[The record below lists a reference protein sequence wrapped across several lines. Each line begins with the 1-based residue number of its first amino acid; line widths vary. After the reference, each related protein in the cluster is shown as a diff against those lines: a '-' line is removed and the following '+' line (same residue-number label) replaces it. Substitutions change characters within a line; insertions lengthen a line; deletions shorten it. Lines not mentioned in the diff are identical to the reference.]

1 MGLKED
7 ISTIKGVS
15 DGLTANKVS
24 QFAYDS
30 TAYENNMVEGEDTY
44 NINDHNCIPKPS
56 LTILKINATV
66 RDKGWRARASSLTRM
81 LINHMLGRTSYN
93 LNKVNDLFNTLLL
106 KLYNFIGSANGLAT
120 LDANGRI
127 PYSQLPESAVEIK
140 GYWNASTNT
149 PQLADGTGDNGDE
162 YYVDTA
168 GTQDLGSGS
177 QYFSVGDRVLYLN
190 GVWKNIN
197 ATSVKKVCNVVP
209 NAEGN
214 VTLAKGDVGLGNVAN
229 VGSSATP
236 SEGGTDNF
244 TTGGA
249 YSALA
254 NKVDKTT
261 KVNGH
266 ALSGDVTVTK
276 SDVGLGNVAN
286 VGSSDTPV
294 ENGTDNFTT
303 GGAYRLQAGST
314 PYPFRATLELPRG
327 VDPATGVVSAS
338 LWGFIE
344 TDPDE
349 NTIGKILELNAFIT
363 VLKSALL
370 PPPTVVPTENFAYA
384 FCAPSGDDRYQYIRW
399 AYADDPD
406 LANKLISGG
415 GNQLEVLPS
424 GFGNWWGIV
433 DLFGKHSTD
442 ILVWFTMPTL
452 RGENRIRQ

>member
-7 ISTIKGVS
+7 ISTIKGLS
-15 DGLTANKVS
+15 DGLVANKVS
-24 QFAYDS
+24 RFGYTQQAYTDNEVAGTVVYNPSNGNNIPVDTPSVIKVNS
-30 TAYENNMVEGEDTY
+30 TVVDRGYRS
-44 NINDHNCIPKPS
+44 H
-56 LTILKINATV
+56 
-66 RDKGWRARASSLTRM
+66 ASSLTRM
-81 LINHMLGRTSYN
+81 FLNHLYGRTSYN
-93 LNKVNDLFNTLLL
+93 LNKINDLFNSLLSN
-106 KLYNFIGSANGLAT
+106 LYSFMGNANGLAT

-197 ATSVKKVCNVVP
+197 ATSVKKVCNVAP

-236 SEGGTDNF
+236 VESGTDNF

-338 LWGFIE
+338 LWGFID
-344 TDPDE
+344 TDPTE

-363 VLKSALL
+363 VLKGAQL
-370 PPPTVVPTENFAYA
+370 PPPTVAPTENFAYA

-399 AYADDPD
+399 AYANDPD
-406 LANKLISGG
+406 LANKLVSGG

-424 GFGNWWGIV
+424 GFGNWWGII
-433 DLFGKHSTD
+433 DSFGKQNTD
-442 ILVWFTMPTL
+442 ILVWFTMPTF